1 MEVKKPPRTNK
12 AKSKPPVTGKRTQSA
27 KTKAA
32 APKKNSLEKGVEE
45 VARIIEERKK
55 QQRFSAELFLTIL
68 DEWLKVD
75 EETGEF
81 RTLSDVLR
89 QPGMPT
95 RATFYRWMAEDK
107 SGLLYELYNT
117 AGQAHMDEMHDE
129 RIRVARDSSTDIV
142 MKETSDGKL
151 IPDENVKSVLRSQLI
166 IKSIEWTLSRLG
178 RNTYGNNI
186 SVETKVDASPEAL
199 EELAKLGAENRIQAA
214 RKAQE
219 HRMLIAQEVQNM
231 ENSYE
236 EIYN

>member
-12 AKSKPPVTGKRTQSA
+12 AKSKPPATGKRTQSA

-32 APKKNSLEKGVEE
+32 ATKKNSLEKGVEE

-68 DEWLKVD
+68 DEWQTPD
-75 EETGEF
+75 EKTGAF
-81 RTLSDVLR
+81 RTISDVLR
-89 QPGMPT
+89 QPDMPA

-107 SGLLYELYNT
+107 SGLLSELYNT
-117 AGQAHMDEMHDE
+117 VGQAMLDEMHDE
-129 RIRVARDSSTDIV
+129 RIRIARDASNDDKNDQSVARS
-142 MKETSDGKL
+142 KL
-151 IPDENVKSVLRSQLI
+151 QVNSY
-166 IKSIEWTLSRLG
+166 EWTLSRMG
-178 RNTYGNNI
+178 KNKYGNNI

-199 EELAKLGAENRIQAA
+199 EELAKLGAENRLQAA

-231 ENSYE
+231 ENSNE